1 MGSDPDAFTST
12 DQVCLASM
20 SGLRPE
26 PIPSPFGAKT
36 GGQPLIRVDGCVSV
50 LNKGSMS
57 RWLKQFLFGIWGL
70 LLIPL
75 ITPILE
81 KWLEENVFFDP
92 NGMATTVF
100 NNLLALGQQRW
111 FKFVL
116 VFLTGIVIG
125 VSLEWLNRKSD
136 ERKAYELR
144 SLGSKFHS
152 LSDSIKTRT
161 ASSGWP
167 DDVSDLKPAIL
178 SAFISARKFGLWAPN
193 EHVYQ
198 LPDASFLCEY
208 FRCVG
213 KLLEEGH
220 FDNASSEALSWRPFL
235 DKTKPS

>member
-1 MGSDPDAFTST
+1 MA
-12 DQVCLASM
+12 
-20 SGLRPE
+20 E
-26 PIPSPFGAKT
+26 
-36 GGQPLIRVDGCVSV
+36 
-50 LNKGSMS
+50 GSMS
-57 RWLKQFLFGIWGL
+57 RWLKPFLFGIWGL

-81 KWLEENVFFDP
+81 KWLEENVFSDP
-92 NGMATTVF
+92 NAMATTVF

-111 FKFVL
+111 FKFAL

-136 ERKAYELR
+136 EKKAFELR
-144 SLGSKFHS
+144 TLGTKFRT
-152 LSDSIKTRT
+152 LSENIKIRT

-167 DDVSDLKPAIL
+167 DNVRDLKPAIL
-178 SAFISARKFGLWAPN
+178 SAFISAKKFDLWAPN

-213 KLLEEGH
+213 KLLEDGH
-220 FDNASSEALSWRPFL
+220 FDEANSEARSWKPFL
-235 DKTKPS
+235 DKVKLS

>member
-1 MGSDPDAFTST
+1 
-12 DQVCLASM
+12 M
-20 SGLRPE
+20 S
-26 PIPSPFGAKT
+26 K
-36 GGQPLIRVDGCVSV
+36 
-50 LNKGSMS
+50 
-57 RWLKQFLFGIWGL
+57 WLKQFLFGIWGL

-81 KWLEENVFFDP
+81 KWLEENVFSDP
-92 NGMATTVF
+92 NGMVTTVF

-111 FKFVL
+111 FKFAL

-136 ERKAYELR
+136 ERKASELR
-144 SLGSKFHS
+144 SLGSKFRS
-152 LSDSIKTRT
+152 LSDNIKVRT

-167 DDVSDLKPAIL
+167 DNVRDLKPAIL
-178 SAFISARKFGLWAPN
+178 SAFISAKKFDLWVPN

-213 KLLEEGH
+213 RLLEDGH
-220 FDNASSEALSWRPFL
+220 FDEANREALSWKPFL
-235 DKTKPS
+235 DKAKLS

>member
-1 MGSDPDAFTST
+1 MA
-12 DQVCLASM
+12 
-20 SGLRPE
+20 E
-26 PIPSPFGAKT
+26 
-36 GGQPLIRVDGCVSV
+36 
-50 LNKGSMS
+50 GSMS
-57 RWLKQFLFGIWGL
+57 RWLKPFLFGIWGL

-81 KWLEENVFFDP
+81 KWLEENVFSDP
-92 NGMATTVF
+92 NAMATTFF

-111 FKFVL
+111 FKFAV

-136 ERKAYELR
+136 EKKAFELR
-144 SLGSKFHS
+144 SLGTKFRT
-152 LSDSIKTRT
+152 LSENIKIRT

-167 DDVSDLKPAIL
+167 DNVRDLKPAIL
-178 SAFISARKFGLWAPN
+178 SAFISAKKFDLWAPN

-213 KLLEEGH
+213 KLLEDGH
-220 FDNASSEALSWRPFL
+220 FDEANSEALSWKPFL
-235 DKTKPS
+235 DKVKLS